1 MERAGKHAGPIDLTK
16 TQFTKAI
23 LHPMIVGDPV
33 EEPGQISRE
42 ENPMSFT
49 MSRRQFAAMLAT
61 VTLVGHAV
69 PAIAQDTWQ
78 PEGPVKVL
86 MHTKPGGT
94 ADIFIRTLATT
105 LEPAIG
111 QPLIVE
117 NFAGA
122 GGANQMNQIR
132 RADPDGLTLGINTV
146 SHFTGMLTNL
156 KGVFGPDDFSWIAAA
171 QIDPILMFSASD
183 SDIKTVEDLVA
194 LAKERG
200 DGVVNIGGFGPVG
213 SMQHIGISMFEKSA
227 GIKLNWVAFEAT
239 PDILTALLGGHVD
252 VGVSNLGP
260 TLPFFES
267 DRLEALAILGP
278 DRLESLP
285 DVPTVNE
292 AGYPV
297 NTEWVQV
304 RGLFGPADMDPAL
317 QKQIADAFQLAMQAE
332 SYQDYA
338 AKSGVETPDMGPE
351 EYTAFVGQLMT
362 IAEENLREQNL
373 LN

>member
-1 MERAGKHAGPIDLTK
+1 
-16 TQFTKAI
+16 
-23 LHPMIVGDPV
+23 
-33 EEPGQISRE
+33 
-42 ENPMSFT
+42 MSFT
-49 MSRRQFAAMLAT
+49 MSRRLFAVSLAACVGFGGPAM
-61 VTLVGHAV
+61 
-69 PAIAQDTWQ
+69 AQETWQ
-78 PEGPVKVL
+78 PDGPVRIL

-94 ADIFIRTLATT
+94 ADIFIRTLAAT

-111 QPLIVE
+111 QPLVVE
-117 NFAGA
+117 NLPGG

-156 KGVFGPDDFSWIAAA
+156 KGVFETDDFSWIAAA
-171 QIDPILMFSASD
+171 QIDPILMFSSAD
-183 SDIKTVEDLVA
+183 SDIQSVEDLVA

-200 DGVVNIGGFGPVG
+200 DGVVNMGGFGPVG

-267 DRLEALAILGP
+267 DRLTPLAVLGP

-285 DVPTVNE
+285 EVPTVNE
-292 AGYPV
+292 AGFPV
-297 NTEWVQV
+297 NTDWVQV
-304 RGLFGPADMDPAL
+304 RGLFGPAGMDPAL
-317 QKQIADAFQLAMQAE
+317 QEQIADAFQLAMAAE
-332 SYQDYA
+332 SYREYA
-338 AKSGVETPDMGPE
+338 AKSGVETPDMGPA
-351 EYTAFVGQLMT
+351 EYSAFVQQLMT
-362 IAEENLREQNL
+362 VAEENLREQNL

>member
-1 MERAGKHAGPIDLTK
+1 MT
-16 TQFTKAI
+16 FT
-23 LHPMIVGDPV
+23 
-33 EEPGQISRE
+33 ISRR
-42 ENPMSFT
+42 SLGL
-49 MSRRQFAAMLAT
+49 ALAAT
-61 VTLVGHAV
+61 VALTGI
-69 PAIAQDTWQ
+69 PAMAQDTWQ
-78 PEGPVKVL
+78 PEGPVRIL

-94 ADIFIRTLATT
+94 ADIFIRTLAAT

-111 QPLIVE
+111 QPLVVE
-117 NFAGA
+117 NLPGA

-132 RADPDGLTLGINTV
+132 RAEPDGLTLGINTV

-156 KGVFGPDDFSWIAAA
+156 KGVFAPDNFSWIAAA
-171 QIDPILMFSASD
+171 QIDPILLFSSTE
-183 SDIKTVEDLVA
+183 SDIDTIEDLVA

-285 DVPTVNE
+285 DTPTVNE

-297 NTEWVQV
+297 NTDWVQV

-317 QKQIADAFQLAMQAE
+317 QTQIADAFQLAMQAE

-351 EYTAFVGQLMT
+351 DYSAFVQQLMT
-362 IAEENLREQNL
+362 VAEENLREQNL